1 MGGYLRMLLLVW
13 WSCYSYL
20 VWHLCLSDLQEV
32 PTVVAA
38 LLFVSAKL
46 CSSHENKMAFS
57 YGPAVFNETILTFN
71 LFIVP
76 YLMSER
82 VHNLV

>member
-1 MGGYLRMLLLVW
+1 MNHREISGGLPSHASFGLVDR
-13 WSCYSYL
+13 WSSYSYL

-57 YGPAVFNETILTFN
+57 YGPAVFNKLILTSS
-71 LFIVP
+71 LF
-76 YLMSER
+76 L
-82 VHNLV
+82 